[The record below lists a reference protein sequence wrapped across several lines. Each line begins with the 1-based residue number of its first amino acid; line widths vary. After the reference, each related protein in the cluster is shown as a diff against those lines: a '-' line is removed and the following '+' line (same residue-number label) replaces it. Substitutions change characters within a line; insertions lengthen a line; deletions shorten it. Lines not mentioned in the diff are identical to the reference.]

1 MGNPWETIN
10 LSDYEKHM
18 SLESVY
24 QLQALNEM
32 MKEQLYS
39 QAALQRLAA
48 AVAPYVVANLSATL
62 DVSDIVKALD
72 ELNKS
77 IDDLGR

>member
-1 MGNPWETIN
+1 MFERYLDAMTRTGDITLRW
-10 LSDYEKHM
+10 L
-18 SLESVY
+18 Y
-24 QLQALNEM
+24 QKEM

-48 AVAPYVVANLSATL
+48 AVAPYVVANMSATL
-62 DVSDIVKALD
+62 DVSDIVKALE